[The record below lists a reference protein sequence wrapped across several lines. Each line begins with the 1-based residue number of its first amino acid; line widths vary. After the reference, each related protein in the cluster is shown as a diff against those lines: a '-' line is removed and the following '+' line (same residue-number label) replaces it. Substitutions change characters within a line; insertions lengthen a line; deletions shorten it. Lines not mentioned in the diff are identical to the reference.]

1 MTHLTTLCPSI
12 YKSTVVS
19 VTARIRRVTR
29 LERLLNW
36 RLVGYNVSF
45 ILLTRPL
52 CIYLS
57 IHVFPWSS
65 IVQSLKLPTW
75 LGALEFSPRLDVS
88 YRLHCIQF
96 FSARPIYLSVF
107 FLGRPLTPS
116 TDLIVL
122 DALSRTLVV
131 FHSHKLF
138 TPLCLKISRSTYW
151 TNDILPILFLI
162 SGYSA

>member
-1 MTHLTTLCPSI
+1 MYLSVYPCFSLVVHSA
-12 YKSTVVS
+12 KSKAPNVVGSFGIFSKAGCVVS
-19 VTARIRRVTR
+19 VALYPIFFSASF
-29 LERLLNW
+29 
-36 RLVGYNVSF
+36 VS
-45 ILLTRPL
+45 
-52 CIYLS
+52 IYLS
-57 IHVFPWSS
+57 M
-65 IVQSLKLPTW
+65 
-75 LGALEFSPRLDVS
+75 
-88 YRLHCIQF
+88 
-96 FSARPIYLSVF
+96 F